1 MKRRQVIQGLLGIG
15 ATAITANWGAGSLLS
30 SKQTYLTGLDGNSA
44 RSLID
49 LDLQLELSV
58 LDPLSDN
65 ERPAELAVAQKE
77 PAIVA
82 EPPLINRPTVNGNT
96 ADNPTVNAVANNS
109 STQDMDARDANTM
122 SAQSSDVVATKAHSR
137 QEKPQDR
144 QKTAKAID
152 KAVDFARNYNDDVFV
167 SKADVPL
174 LRSTFTRLKNLQKTI
189 GYGHFNLVSFDESIG
204 FAKRYSAIGAFSKAE
219 LAFIEKLFFTDA
231 ANYGFYGKKV
241 SNELTGQ
248 FNKAKVIKIPRSG
261 HYIFKDESLSYYQKL
276 KNDVGN
282 SIILTSGIRSNVK
295 QLYLFLAKT
304 IRVDGN
310 LSRASRSLAPPGYSY
325 HGIGDFDVGRIGWG
339 GKNFTDDFAGT
350 DEYKKMQDLGY
361 IAIRYDHGNKLGVRF
376 EPWHIKVV

>member
-1 MKRRQVIQGLLGIG
+1 MKRRQVIQGLLGVG
-15 ATAITANWGAGSLLS
+15 AAAITANWGGGSLLS
-30 SKQTYLTGLDGNSA
+30 SKQAHLSGLDANSA

-49 LDLQLELSV
+49 LDLQLELSA

-65 ERPAELAVAQKE
+65 ERPAELIVAQKE
-77 PAIVA
+77 PIITAN
-82 EPPLINRPTVNGNT
+82 PPLINHSAVSSN
-96 ADNPTVNAVANNS
+96 AIDNPTANATAYNIS
-109 STQDMDARDANTM
+109 AQDIDARDANTM
-122 SAQSSDVVATKAHSR
+122 STQTSKVAAAKTHSLQETSQDKQKAAKVV
-137 QEKPQDR
+137 
-144 QKTAKAID
+144 D
-152 KAVDFARNYNDDVFV
+152 KAVNFSRNYNDDVFV
-167 SKADVPL
+167 SKADAPL

-189 GYGHFNLVSFDESIG
+189 GYGHFNLVSFDESIR
-204 FAKRYSAIGAFSKAE
+204 FAKRYSAIGAFSKEE

-339 GKNFTDDFAGT
+339 GKNFTDDFAST